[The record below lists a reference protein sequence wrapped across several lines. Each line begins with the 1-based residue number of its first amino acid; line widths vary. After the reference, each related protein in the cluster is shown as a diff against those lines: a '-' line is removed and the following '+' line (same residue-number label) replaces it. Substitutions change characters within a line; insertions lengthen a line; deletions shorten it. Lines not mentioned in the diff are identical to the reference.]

1 MAERPSSLGLAHQ
14 ALASGAW
21 EEARGLYEEALLRE
35 DTAEAHE
42 GLSQAAWW
50 LNDGDLTIRCR
61 EAAFRLHREAG
72 DDAAAALTAIWLGSD
87 YEDFRGDLAIAS
99 GWREQARRLLEPLP
113 EGEVHG
119 WLEAFEADSV
129 LFFREDVEAA
139 RQYAGKAMEIARRC
153 RVVDMEV
160 LARAIDGLS
169 LVSVGDVDGGMKLL
183 DGAAASVLAGEVTED
198 VWANRILCYLIFAC
212 ERVRDFGRAAQWCEK
227 MREMA
232 DRMHFTFAQGVCRAH
247 YAAILMS
254 RGNWELAEEHL
265 ADATRMIEASRPAY
279 SAECLVRLAELRL
292 RQGRREE
299 AEAMLRRAEGHPA
312 AMLGLAELAL
322 EQGRIRDA
330 EDLVDRFLRHM
341 PEANRLQRVPALEL
355 RIRAACLGGRHAAAA
370 GALSDLQAISDAVAT
385 KPLRG
390 AAAFSAA
397 AMASAES
404 KPEDARVLLED
415 AVDLFERSRTP
426 YEAARARLE
435 LAAVLATL
443 GRLDAAEREA
453 ASARQVMEGLG
464 STFQAR
470 RASALI
476 EDIARRRSAVEPG
489 RNADLTPRQRD
500 ILRLIAQ
507 GRNDREIAAVLSLS
521 EHTVHRHVANLL
533 TRLDMP
539 TRAAA
544 AAHAASRGLI

>member
-1 MAERPSSLGLAHQ
+1 MSGHPSALTRAQQ
-14 ALASGAW
+14 ALAAGAW
-21 EEARGLYEEALLRE
+21 PEARALYDEALRYE
-35 DTAEAHE
+35 DTAEAHD

-61 EAAFRLHREAG
+61 EAAFRLRRDSG
-72 DDAAAALTAIWLGSD
+72 DAAAAALTAIWLGSD

-119 WLEAFEADSV
+119 WLEVFEADSV
-129 LFFREDVEAA
+129 LFFREDVNAA
-139 RQYAGKAMEIARRC
+139 RSHARKALEIARGC
-153 RVVDMEV
+153 GAADMEV
-160 LARAIDGLS
+160 LARAIEGLS
-169 LVSVGDVDGGMKLL
+169 LVSEGDVDGGMKLL
-183 DGAAASVLAGEVTED
+183 DGAAASVLAGDVTED

-254 RGNWELAEEHL
+254 RGNWDLAEEHL

-279 SAECLVRLAELRL
+279 SAECLVRLADLRL
-292 RQGRREE
+292 RQGRQEE
-299 AEAMLRRAEGHPA
+299 AEAMLRGAEGHPS

-322 EQGRIRDA
+322 DSGRIRDA
-330 EDLVDRFLRHM
+330 EDLVDRYLRHM

-355 RIRAACLGGRHAAAA
+355 LIRAACLGGRHAAAA
-370 GALSDLQAISDAVAT
+370 AALSALQAISDTVAT
-385 KPLRG
+385 TPLRG
-390 AAAFSAA
+390 ATAFSAA
-397 AMASAES
+397 AIASAEGRN
-404 KPEDARVLLED
+404 EDARVLLED
-415 AVDLFERSRTP
+415 AVDLFDLSRTP
-426 YEAARARLE
+426 YEAARARIE
-435 LAAVLATL
+435 LAAVLVTL
-443 GRLDAAEREA
+443 GRFEAAAREA
-453 ASARQVMEGLG
+453 ELARGVMEGLG
-464 STFQAR
+464 SVFQAR
-470 RASALI
+470 RAAVLVD
-476 EDIARRRSAVEPG
+476 DIARRR
-489 RNADLTPRQRD
+489 NAPQARPDGDLTARQRD

-507 GRNDREIAAVLSLS
+507 GRSDREIAAALGLS
-521 EHTVHRHVANLL
+521 EHTVHRHVANIL

-544 AAHAASRGLI
+544 AAHAASHGLI